1 MKILLVGASSDIANE
16 LFVKYKSEY
25 NFIRLSS
32 NSEFSDVENFNI
44 QDPNTYIDEENIDG
58 IVYFP
63 GTIVLKPFKQLSL
76 DTFENDYN
84 INVLGLIKILK
95 FYQSKLS
102 DSATLVFISTVAAN
116 IGMPFHSSISMCK
129 ASLEGLAKS
138 LAAEWAPK
146 IRVNCVAPSLVQTK
160 LAKRFFR
167 NDKQK
172 EMMSERH
179 PLKITG
185 QVEDISSAIEF
196 LLSTKS
202 KWISGQVIGVDGGM
216 STIKI

>member
-58 IVYFP
+58 LVYFP
-63 GTIVLKPFKQLSL
+63 GTIVLKPFQQLSL

-84 INVLGLIKILK
+84 INVLGLIKVLK
-95 FYQSKLS
+95 FYQTKLS
-102 DSATLVFISTVAAN
+102 DSASLVFISTVAAN

-129 ASLEGLAKS
+129 ASLEEAAKS
-138 LAAEWAPK
+138 LAAGGL
-146 IRVNCVAPSLVQTK
+146 PSLELIV
-160 LAKRFFR
+160 
-167 NDKQK
+167 
-172 EMMSERH
+172 
-179 PLKITG
+179 
-185 QVEDISSAIEF
+185 
-196 LLSTKS
+196 
-202 KWISGQVIGVDGGM
+202 
-216 STIKI
+216 